1 MRYFIF
7 SLLLASLPAVNS
19 LAQPVTKANTPP
31 DMARQA
37 DLNLFTQKNTGY
49 RFQTVDFKDDQGI
62 PRHRV
67 HILIPERKP
76 PTTGFPALF
85 ALDGNALPE
94 LLNPQH
100 LRQLSVESPLVF
112 VFIAP
117 ANNLRL
123 DGDARAYDYTP
134 PDTHGKPL
142 IDALKPSR
150 KNGGAAEY
158 LKLITQQIRPEVA
171 KLAPLNTQRQTLWGH
186 SYGGLFVL
194 YALFHQG
201 GFSQYIAADPSLWWQ
216 SGLFMQQ
223 MDTILAQS
231 PQFHHTQL
239 WIEKSG
245 KERKKVA
252 QNTAQQKLIQAREKA
267 TASISPELH
276 RQFAQQLSA
285 LSGLKVH
292 YQDYPNDTH
301 GSLFSDSFLRAIDI
315 ATTTPINIIKG
326 QP

>member
-7 SLLLASLPAVNS
+7 SLLLAVLPAVNS
-19 LAQPVTKANTPP
+19 LAHTKANTPP
-31 DMARQA
+31 DMTRQA
-37 DLNLFTQKNTGY
+37 DLSLFTQKDTGY
-49 RFQTVDFKDDQGI
+49 RFQTVDFKDAQGI

-67 HILIPERKP
+67 HILIPDRKP
-76 PTTGFPALF
+76 PTAGFPTLF

-94 LLNPQH
+94 LLNAQQ
-100 LRQLSVESPLVF
+100 LRRLSTESPLVF

-134 PDTHGKPL
+134 PDTDGKPL
-142 IDALKPSR
+142 VDALKPSR

-171 KLAPLNTQRQTLWGH
+171 KLVPLNTQQQTLWGH
-186 SYGGLFVL
+186 SYGGLFAL
-194 YALFHQG
+194 YALFHKG
-201 GFSQYIAADPSLWWQ
+201 GFTQYIAADPSLWWQ

-231 PQFHHTQL
+231 PQFPHTQL

-245 KERKKVA
+245 KERKKVG
-252 QNTAQQKLIQAREKA
+252 QNAEQQKLIQAREKA
-267 TASISPELH
+267 AATATPELH
-276 RQFAQQLSA
+276 RQFAQRLSE
-285 LSGLKVH
+285 LPGLKVH

-301 GSLFSDSFLRAIDI
+301 GSLFSGSFLRAIDI
-315 ATTTPINIIKG
+315 ATTTPTNTTKG